1 MSNIII
7 PSSESDK
14 QKIKDAM
21 KEISNAMTRIDSEK
35 DFIKEAINDLSDT
48 VQIPKKYLN
57 KMARIY
63 HKQNL
68 SEVKTEMDDIE
79 TLYESTMK

>member
-7 PSSESDK
+7 PSSEDDK
-14 QKIKDAM
+14 KKIKDAM
-21 KEISNAMTRIDSEK
+21 LEISNSMTRIDAEK
-35 DFIKEAINDLSDT
+35 DFIKEAVAELSDK

-57 KMARIY
+57 KMARIF

>member
-1 MSNIII
+1 MTGIII

-21 KEISNAMTRIDSEK
+21 KEISNAMTRIDAEK
-35 DFIKEAINDLSDT
+35 EFIKEAIDELADS

-57 KMARIY
+57 KMARIH

-68 SEVKTEMDDIE
+68 YEVSTEMDDIE
-79 TLYESTMK
+79 TLYESTMT